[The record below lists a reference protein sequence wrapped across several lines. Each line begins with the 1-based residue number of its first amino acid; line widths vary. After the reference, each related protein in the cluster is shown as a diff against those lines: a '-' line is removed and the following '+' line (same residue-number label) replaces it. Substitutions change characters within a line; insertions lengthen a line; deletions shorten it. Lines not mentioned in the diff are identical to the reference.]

1 MHPGWEFLHAE
12 EAELQRESEIASIML
27 HLATTLQAIPSDES
41 IGYALSHEWHQ
52 YIVVF
57 VRDKV
62 PKLLGV
68 LIVVFILL
76 RVVQFFVK
84 RLQSRAITYVGNFH
98 RAAQLR
104 TMASILR
111 ATSFGVI
118 GFLAF
123 LQILT
128 IFNIPYEPLLASAG
142 ILGVGIGLGAQ
153 SIFKD
158 MLNGIFILLEDQ
170 YNVGEV
176 VSIAGLKGTV
186 EDLSLRSTK
195 LRDGDG
201 TLYVI
206 PNSQIAT
213 VSNQSRDFSVAQLSV
228 SVDASANPDRVTEIL
243 KKLANDVRHDSAFK
257 DIVISDPD
265 VLGINE
271 IRGRE
276 VIYLI
281 NIRVRA
287 NQRDGVLRELR
298 RRIVLAFEKEG
309 IPLGISSNML
319 VMQQKP
325 NPTAPPAAP
334 TIGV

>member
-1 MHPGWEFLHAE
+1 MLLIAPALQDLPQE
-12 EAELQRESEIASIML
+12 ER
-27 HLATTLQAIPSDES
+27 
-41 IGYALSHEWHQ
+41 LSHILSNEWHQ
-52 YIVVF
+52 DIASFLGNKLPKIVA
-57 VRDKV
+57 
-62 PKLLGV
+62 V
-68 LIVVFILL
+68 LVIIFILW
-76 RVVQFFVK
+76 RIVQFFVNRLNK
-84 RLQSRAITYVGNFH
+84 RAEQQVGNFH
-98 RAAQLR
+98 RSAQLR
-104 TMASILR
+104 TMASIIR
-111 ATSFGVI
+111 ATAYGVL

-128 IFNIPYEPLLASAG
+128 IFDIPYQPILASAG

-158 MLNGIFILLEDQ
+158 MINGILILLEDQ

-186 EDLSLRSTK
+186 EELSLRSTR

-213 VSNQSRDFSVAQLSV
+213 VSNQSRDFSIASLPV
-228 SVDASANPDRVTEIL
+228 SVDASANPDKVMALLGR
-243 KKLANDVRHDSAFK
+243 LAEGVRNDSAFK
-257 DIVISDPD
+257 DIAISDPD
-265 VLGINE
+265 ILGVND

-276 VIYLI
+276 VIYPV

-298 RRIVLAFEKEG
+298 RRIILAFEKEG

-319 VMQQKP
+319 VMQQKAD
-325 NPTAPPAAP
+325 PTAPPAP
-334 TIGV
+334 PSIGA